1 MDDLIPFL
9 IILLISVV
17 GAIGSRKKKRNAG
30 ENIAEPQH
38 KAFEEDIFNWLDKLK
53 INEEEES
60 FPFITPEQDNKP
72 MVAEEKAVIHEPVK
86 HAAPIPGIYDKYSG
100 FITNQEREDIM
111 AKEGVSA
118 INKNNISDG
127 DLTKQNINSDIENQK
142 RNKIELDMRKAVIYS
157 EIYNRKYI

>member
-9 IILLISVV
+9 IVLLISVV

-30 ENIAEPQH
+30 ENITEPQH

-53 INEEEES
+53 INEEEEP
-60 FPFITPEQDNKP
+60 FPFKSSAQEAKPVVPEEIKI
-72 MVAEEKAVIHEPVK
+72 VAEPVK
-86 HAAPIPGIYDKYSG
+86 KASPIPGIYDKYSG
-100 FITNQEREDIM
+100 FITPQEREDIM

-127 DLTKQNINSDIENQK
+127 DLTKQNINSDTENKK
-142 RNKIELDMRKAVIYS
+142 RIKIELDMKKAVIYS